1 MQGNFHACGAYYI
14 RKAAGH
20 GWQYIFSQ
28 QGPQQQADRD
38 SYCGQ
43 EQRLAAYQ
51 LFQLPAGCAD
61 GLYVTREYAVAE
73 GALRILVF
81 SADGSQVAAADGEK
95 VSVMALPAGS
105 YVARAIFA
113 DRAMSVKFVR

>member
-1 MQGNFHACGAYYI
+1 MGESTLHVSNGTGI
-14 RKAAGH
+14 AGV
-20 GWQYIFSQ
+20 
-28 QGPQQQADRD
+28 
-38 SYCGQ
+38 
-43 EQRLAAYQ
+43 
-51 LFQLPAGCAD
+51 GCAD